1 MNKLMIGAAVT
12 LGVVALAGA
21 AWAWT
26 FRGIETPAYTVRVS
40 DGAFELREYP
50 KLVLASF
57 EAEGDR
63 GNAVRRAFS
72 PLADYIFA
80 KKRSGEKIAMTAPVT
95 QAPESDSWIVS
106 FIMPA
111 GRTLDDLPKPS
122 DDVSLAELE
131 PRTMA
136 SFRFSGRWTDAR
148 FAEASAKLTAWVEEQ
163 GLTPAG
169 EIEFAYYNDPFTP
182 PFLRRNEVLIEVAR

>member
-1 MNKLMIGAAVT
+1 MNKLVIGAAVT
-12 LGVVALAGA
+12 VGVVVLAGA
-21 AWAWT
+21 AWAWS
-26 FRGIETPAYTVRVS
+26 FRNIETPNYTVRTS
-40 DGAFELREYP
+40 DGDFELRDYP

-57 EAEGDR
+57 DAAGDR
-63 GNAVRRAFS
+63 GDAVRRAFS

-95 QAPESDSWIVS
+95 QTPDADNWTVS

-111 GRTLDDLPKPS
+111 GRTLDDLPDPS
-122 DDVSLAELE
+122 GDVTLGEVE
-131 PRTMA
+131 PRRMA

-148 FAEASAKLTAWVEEQ
+148 FAEASDKLAAWVASQ

-169 EIEFAYYNDPFTP
+169 EIEFAYYNDPFVP

>member
-1 MNKLMIGAAVT
+1 MNKLVIGAAVT
-12 LGVVALAGA
+12 VGVVALAGA

-26 FRGIETPAYTVRVS
+26 FRGIETPAYSAIKS
-40 DGAFELREYP
+40 DGAFELRDYP
-50 KLVLASF
+50 KLVVASF
-57 EAEGDR
+57 DAQGDR
-63 GNAVRRAFS
+63 GVAVRRAFS

-95 QAPESDSWIVS
+95 QTPDADNWTVS

-111 GRTLDDLPKPS
+111 GRTLNDLPDPS
-122 DDVSLAELE
+122 GDVTLAEVA
-131 PRTMA
+131 PRMMA
-136 SFRFSGRWTDAR
+136 SYRFSGRWTDAR
-148 FAEASAKLTAWVEEQ
+148 FAEASDKLFAWVEQQ

-182 PFLRRNEVLIEVAR
+182 PFLRRNEVLIEVTR